1 MRAVLRKRGDVIAK
15 IATII
20 AVTNQKGGVGKS
32 TTCENL
38 GIGLAMEGKKV
49 LLVDTD
55 PQGSLTIS
63 MGWQQPDELPTTLST
78 LMQKAMNDQPIQPG
92 EGILHHAEGVDLI
105 PANIE
110 LAGLEVALV
119 NSMNREKMLKQV
131 LDGAKR
137 EYDYILLDCM
147 PSLGMLTI
155 NALAAA
161 EAALIPV
168 QAQYLSAKGLE
179 QLLQTVQKVRRQIN
193 PKLKIEGILLTMTD
207 SRTNYGKQISNLIRQ
222 AYSVLAV
229 TSIYG
234 VDILA
239 DNAQECRERLF
250 ALWDEEYTA
259 AVKSAA
265 NPQCREA
272 VRYILQKNILCGDA
286 LTMEQSDGSPIVFA
300 EWSFPT
306 GNFIKRRDYRL
317 DVLLKE
323 NTDNDAYSDQLSLF
337 ADEPDGTEN
346 WMIDPV
352 THETIPRPL
361 REYQPVD
368 YRRVQE
374 NG

>member
-1 MRAVLRKRGDVIAK
+1 MRAVHRKRGDVIAK
-15 IATII
+15 KATII

-38 GIGLAMEGKKV
+38 GVGLAAEGKKV

-78 LMQKAMNDQPIQPG
+78 LMQKAMNDQPIPPG

-131 LDGAKR
+131 LDSAKR
-137 EYDYILLDCM
+137 EYDFILLDCM

-161 EAALIPV
+161 DAALIPV

-193 PKLKIEGILLTMTD
+193 PKLKEAVVAKNYLNEKELRAMGQLVSGYLDFAERQAEREQAMTMQDWSEHLDRILTM
-207 SRTNYGKQISNLIRQ
+207 SGEQLLIGNGSVSHKQAIDKATGEYRKYRFDNRLIT
-222 AYSVLAV
+222 SVLLFPNR
-229 TSIYG
+229 TSLIVPPPYCT
-234 VDILA
+234 IFPSSIWII
-239 DNAQECRERLF
+239 R
-250 ALWDEEYTA
+250 
-259 AVKSAA
+259 SA
-265 NPQCREA
+265 
-272 VRYILQKNILCGDA
+272 
-286 LTMEQSDGSPIVFA
+286 S
-300 EWSFPT
+300 
-306 GNFIKRRDYRL
+306 
-317 DVLLKE
+317 
-323 NTDNDAYSDQLSLF
+323 
-337 ADEPDGTEN
+337 
-346 WMIDPV
+346 
-352 THETIPRPL
+352 
-361 REYQPVD
+361 
-368 YRRVQE
+368 
-374 NG
+374 